1 MLESSFRI
9 RAPLSLRKHRIAYR
23 KWDEE
28 AAPGR
33 HTTLRHFSKTGGD
46 TSLERDEHFP
56 ELTARMDEISES
68 MQHQI
73 APQSWTIV
81 IVGWSVSIITFV
93 AFFIAVS

>member
-1 MLESSFRI
+1 M
-9 RAPLSLRKHRIAYR
+9 
-23 KWDEE
+23 
-28 AAPGR
+28 
-33 HTTLRHFSKTGGD
+33 
-46 TSLERDEHFP
+46 ERDEHSP
-56 ELTARMDEISES
+56 ELTARMDEISKS

>member
-1 MLESSFRI
+1 MQNLKAFFEDRRFARYV
-9 RAPLSLRKHRIAYR
+9 AM
-23 KWDEE
+23 
-28 AAPGR
+28 
-33 HTTLRHFSKTGGD
+33 
-46 TSLERDEHFP
+46 ERDEHSP
-56 ELTARMDEISES
+56 ELTARMDEISKS